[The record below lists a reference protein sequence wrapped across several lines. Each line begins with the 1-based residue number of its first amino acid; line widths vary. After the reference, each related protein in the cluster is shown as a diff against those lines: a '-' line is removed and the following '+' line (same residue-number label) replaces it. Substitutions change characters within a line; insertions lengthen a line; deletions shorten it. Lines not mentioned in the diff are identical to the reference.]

1 MSLEGY
7 LDDQYNRD
15 LQDVAEIEQVLTA
28 AAVTF
33 RTSFDR
39 RAGCWPYALKAT
51 NCKPEVRPSQGTS
64 AMILAAIGKMHGCCT
79 LRDGSTPQQLSELPE
94 DLLSIFTRGIISLIK
109 QLHEKGKVY
118 SRTFGAHDPLTISHL
133 TELVRG
139 LRGMRVSEK
148 LENAIQRTDAPETIK
163 TLLSRNPADG
173 ERFLGAAWCPRSGFI
188 GLRIVRAEADLN
200 REVRVDSY
208 KNFFDS
214 LLHEQL
220 SFSSI
225 PDSRFDPAELAF
237 CMEGLLI
244 CARESVD
251 AVLFRRVLDVLA
263 ANQETSAFWRPT
275 RPFKSND
282 RGEVMLPLSVEGAN
296 SLLRSVEI
304 MDGGKLYGTFA
315 ATAVPMFRRFWQWL
329 RARKVE
335 FTFLQVG
342 CVGWHSEHINE
353 TGVIHLWDTSQVVEF
368 LVAFRQLLKR
378 HIARETLVLSRVKV
392 DEAKQFKDWDKVRNK
407 FEPLTDTSIAP
418 RVFNQVEADFI
429 RPWRDGEPAKNYS
442 MLLYGPPGTGKTT
455 IASSLADALEFRL
468 LTVTVSD
475 FLGAG
480 GALVEARAK
489 AIFQML
495 GAQSDCVILFDEI
508 DAFLLDR
515 DSEHYRD
522 QDTLFQFLTPGMLT
536 KINDLRKAARS
547 IFIIATNY
555 ENRIDP
561 AIKRPGRID
570 RQYLLLPPDLTKRK
584 SIIKDAVRNR
594 MKPTREEMHQLAT
607 ASLYLGYTEIVGAI
621 DTFARTNN
629 GTIEVTGIVNALK
642 DTPRSSSHRHYLYRL
657 PQETTFPNNEFIAM
671 AKLALQAEKLGEVNA
686 DIDSLGDEAK
696 KALRSIV
703 SKSPNLKQELLGMGV
718 QV

>member
-1 MSLEGY
+1 
-7 LDDQYNRD
+7 
-15 LQDVAEIEQVLTA
+15 
-28 AAVTF
+28 
-33 RTSFDR
+33 
-39 RAGCWPYALKAT
+39 
-51 NCKPEVRPSQGTS
+51 
-64 AMILAAIGKMHGCCT
+64 MILAAIGKMHGCCT
-79 LRDGSTPQQLSELPE
+79 LRDGSTPQPLSDLPE
-94 DLLSIFTRGIISLIK
+94 DLLSIFTRGTIFLIK
-109 QLHEKGKVY
+109 QLHKKGKVY
-118 SRTFGAHDPLTISHL
+118 SGTFGAHDPLTISHL

-139 LRGMRVSEK
+139 LRGKRVSDK
-148 LENAIQRTDAPETIK
+148 LADAIRRTAAPDIVK
-163 TLLSRNPADG
+163 TLLSRNPADA
-173 ERFLGAAWCPRSGFI
+173 EAFQTNLGPAWCPRSGFI

-200 REVRVDSY
+200 GEVRVDAY

-237 CMEGLLI
+237 CLEGLLI

-251 AVLFRRVLDVLA
+251 GALFRRVLDVLA
-263 ANQETSAFWRPT
+263 ANQETSAYWRPT

-304 MDGGKLYGTFA
+304 MDGRKLYGTFA
-315 ATAVPMFRRFWQWL
+315 ATAMPMFRRFWQWL

-335 FTFLQVG
+335 FTFLEAP
-342 CVGWHSEHINE
+342 CMGWHSEHINE
-353 TGVIHLWDTSQVVEF
+353 PGVIHLWDTSQVVEL
-368 LVAFRQLLKR
+368 LVALRQLLKR

-392 DEAKQFKDWDKVRNK
+392 DEPKRFKDWDKVSKK
-407 FEPLTDTSIAP
+407 FEPLTDTLIAP
-418 RVFNQVEADFI
+418 RVFDQIEADFV
-429 RPWRDGEPAKNYS
+429 RPWRTGEPSKNYS

-455 IASSLADALEFRL
+455 IASSIADALGFRL

-495 GAQSDCVILFDEI
+495 GAQSHCVILFDEM

-515 DSEHYRD
+515 DSDHYRN

-555 ENRIDP
+555 EGRIDS

-570 RQYLLLPPDLTKRK
+570 RQYLLLPADLKKRK
-584 SIIKDAVRNR
+584 SIIKDALPNKI
-594 MKPTREEMHQLAT
+594 KPTLQEMQELAR

-621 DTFARTNN
+621 DRIARTDN
-629 GTIEVTGIVNALK
+629 GAISFTGIVNALNE
-642 DTPRSSSHRHYLYRL
+642 TPRSSSHKHYLSRL
-657 PQETTFPNNEFIAM
+657 LQETTFPNNEFIAM
-671 AKLALQAEKLGEVNA
+671 VKLAVQAEKLS
-686 DIDSLGDEAK
+686 DINDDINSLNDEAR
-696 KALRSIV
+696 KAWQSIV
-703 SKSPNLKQELLGMGV
+703 AKSPNLKQDLLGIGV
-718 QV
+718 KV